1 MNKVNGDDFM
11 NAKTHYNQALAHYL
25 LNTPKKNVLTAIQ
38 HFEQAAEMGYA
49 DAYYFLGRFYGL
61 GDGVTLDFNKA
72 IELYEEGLSLGSAK
86 CGYALGMMFHSGSGV
101 DKDEEQAKKYFSD
114 QYQMLYIEATHDDPV
129 SMHILGTYYYYG
141 FHVQRYVFSAIEWF
155 LKAAE
160 KGYSD
165 AQYMLGMIY
174 ETLGEDG
181 KQTDKAIP
189 FYEKAAA
196 QDHPYAQ
203 YALAMLAL
211 EQEDYRKAE
220 FFLEKAASQQYM
232 LAAFSLAKLLHDRDS
247 KHPLKAFEWFM
258 VAARQGHAEAA
269 YYVGY
274 YYQYGK
280 GVPQNLDE
288 AVNWYQKAA
297 LEKDKDALYH
307 LALILLQN
315 DKPDFKN
322 ASTLLGE
329 AAKQGHPNA
338 QYNLAVMYQKGDGVD
353 RSDQKAL
360 YWYEKSAEAGLAIAQ
375 YNLGM
380 LYFAGEVVEKDEDK
394 AKSLWQKAADQGFD
408 KAVKLMYSINNY
420 EKLQKSKYQ
429 N

>member
-1 MNKVNGDDFM
+1 M
-11 NAKTHYNQALAHYL
+11 NAKTHYDKALSHYL

-38 HFEQAAEMGYA
+38 HFEQAAEQGYA

-61 GDGVTLDFNKA
+61 GDGVTLDFKKA
-72 IELYEEGLSLGSAK
+72 MDLYEQGMNLGSAK
-86 CGYALGMMFHSGSGV
+86 CGYAIGLMYHSGSGV
-101 DKDEEQAKKYFSD
+101 DKDEEKAKEYFSTH
-114 QYQMLYIEATHDDPV
+114 YQMLYIESTNDDPV
-129 SMHILGTYYYYG
+129 SIHILGTYYYYG

-155 LKAAE
+155 SKAADL
-160 KGYSD
+160 GYSD
-165 AQYMLGMIY
+165 SQYMLGMIY
-174 ETLGEDG
+174 ETLGDDSN
-181 KQTDKAIP
+181 QTDKAIP
-189 FYEKAAA
+189 YYEKAAA

-203 YALAMLAL
+203 YALAMIAL
-211 EQEDYRKAE
+211 EKEDYRKAE
-220 FFLEKAASQQYM
+220 FFLERAARQQYI
-232 LAAFSLAKLLHDRDS
+232 LAAFSLAKLLHERDK
-247 KHPLKAFEWFM
+247 KHPIRAFEWFM
-258 VAARQGHAEAA
+258 VAAKQGHVEAS

-280 GVPQNLDE
+280 GVPQNLEE

-307 LALILLQN
+307 LALILLQ
-315 DKPDFKN
+315 KEEPDFKN

-353 RSDQKAL
+353 QSDQKAL
-360 YWYEKSAEAGLAIAQ
+360 YWYEKAAEAKLPIAQ

-380 LYFAGEVVEKDEDK
+380 IYFAGEIVAKDEEK
-394 AKSLWQKAADQGFD
+394 AKELWEKAAAQGFE
-408 KAVKLMYSINNY
+408 KAIQLMYSINNY
-420 EKLQKSKYQ
+420 EKLQKSKFQ